1 VRLRVSGLEV
11 EARIDTGGE
20 LLTLSPDV
28 AEAIGVHAVVSPEGV
43 FAAGARGRIAYGPSS
58 GPGSCA
64 SSSPRSTTP
73 AAGSSCVRARA
84 TRLPVSRFRSGS
96 PPLTFCSPGARS
108 SSGSRSRSSSTP
120 ASRTKTGP
128 PSPCR
133 APPSTFSASPLR
145 PSPRRWGES
154 GAGRLS
160 HRYGRFP
167 VRRVGLGRLVQD
179 EATGL
184 YGIFPDEWV
193 ELDGIRIHGIISHGF
208 LRRYAW
214 TLDFERMTMTFAT

>member
-1 VRLRVSGLEV
+1 V
-11 EARIDTGGE
+11 
-20 LLTLSPDV
+20 P
-28 AEAIGVHAVVSPEGV
+28 
-43 FAAGARGRIAYGPSS
+43 
-58 GPGSCA
+58 
-64 SSSPRSTTP
+64 
-73 AAGSSCVRARA
+73 RA
-84 TRLPVSRFRSGS
+84 TLDLFGIPA
-96 PPLTFCSPGARS
+96 PPLTEEV
-108 SSGSRSRSSSTP
+108 
-120 ASRTKTGP
+120 
-128 PSPCR
+128 
-133 APPSTFSASPLR
+133 
-145 PSPRRWGES
+145 GES